1 MKALHLFLLLGGAA
15 ALAGIFAPSRQT
27 AEAVPPVTGNARH
40 QTTAVA
46 TGQQDQWF
54 AGEVRLPRQPDGHF
68 YADAAID
75 GQATRMLVD
84 TGASVVALTGED
96 AQSVGLNWDPN
107 DVRPVARGASGVVH
121 GVPVTLQHI
130 SLDGLEAR
138 NVQAIIVP
146 DGLGTSLLGQSFLSR
161 IGRVEIHDGTMVLGG

>member
-15 ALAGIFAPSRQT
+15 ALAGIFAPARQT
-27 AEAVPPVTGNARH
+27 AEAGSPVAGNTSR
-40 QTTAVA
+40 QTSAVA

-68 YADAAID
+68 YVDAAID
-75 GQATRMLVD
+75 GQVTRMLVD

-96 AQSVGLNWDPN
+96 AQAIGLTLDPAE
-107 DVRPVARGASGVVH
+107 VRPVARGASGVVH
-121 GVPVTLQHI
+121 GVPVTLQNL
-130 SLDGLEAR
+130 SLEGLETR

-146 DGLGTSLLGQSFLSR
+146 DGLGMSLLGQSFLSR